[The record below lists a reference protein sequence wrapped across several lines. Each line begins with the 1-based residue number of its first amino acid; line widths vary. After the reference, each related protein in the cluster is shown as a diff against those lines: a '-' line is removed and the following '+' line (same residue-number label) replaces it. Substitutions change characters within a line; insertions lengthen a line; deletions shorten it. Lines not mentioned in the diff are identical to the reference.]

1 MPNNE
6 IIRLGALA
14 LSDDRTYAP
23 FSGEAW
29 LYALQMTLI
38 GMGMIFAVLGIL
50 WGALAIFKLIFA
62 RNEGEKKEKATLDS
76 KAEKESKPVTVEAP
90 TAAPT
95 PVAAASASDAE
106 LIAVLTAA
114 IAAYEAEQ
122 GRCVSVGDFRVVS
135 YRRANGGRSWN
146 SK

>member
-6 IIRLGALA
+6 IVRLGALA
-14 LSDDRTYAP
+14 LREDGPYAP

-62 RNEGEKKEKATLDS
+62 RNEGEKKEKAALES

-95 PVAAASASDAE
+95 PVATSASDAE

>member
-6 IIRLGALA
+6 IVRLGALA
-14 LSDDRTYAP
+14 LRDDGTYAP

-50 WGALAIFKLIFA
+50 WGALAIFKLIFV
-62 RNEGEKKEKATLDS
+62 RNEGEKKEKATLES

-90 TAAPT
+90 TASPT
-95 PVAAASASDAE
+95 PVATSASDAE

>member
-14 LSDDRTYAP
+14 LSDDRPYAP

-62 RNEGEKKEKATLDS
+62 RNEGEKKEKATLES

-95 PVAAASASDAE
+95 PVAAASPDDAE

>member
-6 IIRLGALA
+6 IVRLGALA
-14 LSDDRTYAP
+14 LSEDRTYAP

-62 RNEGEKKEKATLDS
+62 RNEGEKKVKATLES

-95 PVAAASASDAE
+95 PVATSASDAE

>member
-6 IIRLGALA
+6 IVRLGALA
-14 LSDDRTYAP
+14 LRDDGTYAP

-62 RNEGEKKEKATLDS
+62 RNEGEKKEKATLEL
-76 KAEKESKPVTVEAP
+76 KAEKEIKPVTVEAP
-90 TAAPT
+90 TATPT
-95 PVAAASASDAE
+95 PVATSASDAE

>member
-14 LSDDRTYAP
+14 LRDDGTYAP

-90 TAAPT
+90 TAAPA
-95 PVAAASASDAE
+95 PVAAASADDAE